1 MKKKI
6 MYLDVARILATIAVV
21 VIHVAASKPNW
32 DNFGFDTY
40 EWNIFNIF
48 AGCSRWAVPV
58 FCMISGS
65 LFLDPDRKVDT
76 KKLYTKN
83 ILRMVISF
91 LFWSAFYI
99 VERYDKIKPITVA
112 QLIKRFALGH
122 YHMWFIF
129 LIVGFYIVVPV
140 LRKITADKETAK
152 YFTAISVIFTVVVP
166 TLLLHPKLDW
176 ASSGLNKAFM
186 FLPLGYTCY
195 FLLGYLINKFEMKKW
210 LKAAIYILG
219 PVAFVFGT
227 IITSEKSQEI
237 GSYYVLLNKYD
248 SITVFLQT
256 LFIFVATK
264 NIVEKI
270 KFTEKSE
277 KLVSTLSKD
286 TFGIYFLHPVV
297 ITTMA
302 NWFRLNSASFD
313 PLFCVPFIVITTYII
328 CEIISHI
335 LNKIPVVKNY
345 LV

>member
-6 MYLDVARILATIAVV
+6 MYLDVARILATFAVI

-32 DNFGFDTY
+32 LNFGFDSY
-40 EWNIFNIF
+40 EWNVFNLF

-65 LFLDPDRKVDT
+65 LFLDPDRRVDT

-83 ILRMVISF
+83 ILRMIISF

-99 VERYDKIKPITVA
+99 IERYEANKALTTAK
-112 QLIKRFALGH
+112 LIQKFALGH
-122 YHMWFIF
+122 YHMWFLF

-140 LRKITADKETAK
+140 LRKITADKEATK
-152 YFTAISVIFTVVVP
+152 YFTAISLIFTIVVP

-176 ASSGLNKAFM
+176 ASKGLDKTFM

-219 PVAFVFGT
+219 PVAFVVTT
-227 IITSEKSQEI
+227 IVTSLKSQEA
-237 GSYYVLLNKYD
+237 GRYFGVLNEYD
-248 SITVFLQT
+248 SITVLFQS

-264 NIVEKI
+264 DIVGKI

-277 KLVSTLSKD
+277 KLVSSLSKD
-286 TFGIYFLHPVV
+286 TFGVYFLHPVA
-297 ITTMA
+297 ITTIGTLF
-302 NWFRLNSASFD
+302 NLHSATFN
-313 PLFCVPFIVITTYII
+313 PLLCIPLIVISAYVVS
-328 CEIISHI
+328 EIISHI